1 MKITSVDVIKNGERD
16 LMDAITA
23 DLDWSAVERIFRERH
38 NLSIEEDI
46 EYKRGDLVV
55 HNEQVAYRLDFVAKV
70 TLSVLLDRDG
80 NHLTVE
86 VSGGTDD
93 QESFLDNSPVKDE
106 IPGRDGEGYEK
117 VLSQLGEEDA
127 LDSPGSS
134 PEHDERQEGERESR
148 NSKDPTLRPDLEA
161 SAIP

>member
-23 DLDWSAVERIFRERH
+23 DLDWGSVEKIFRERH

-46 EYKRGDLVV
+46 EYKKGDIVV

-80 NHLTVE
+80 NYLSIDT
-86 VSGGTDD
+86 SGASAEKEGE
-93 QESFLDNSPVKDE
+93 QEDTAEQEAAPE
-106 IPGRDGEGYEK
+106 GQGYEK
-117 VLSQLGEEDA
+117 VLSELGEEEQGTV
-127 LDSPGSS
+127 P
-134 PEHDERQEGERESR
+134 
-148 NSKDPTLRPDLEA
+148 DPATGGII
-161 SAIP
+161 S